1 MKPSELYKQI
11 VDVDSKDKS
20 GIYMIYNVKTDK
32 AYIGHSESIYR
43 RWIDHKSSLR
53 LNCHK
58 NSHLQHSYNLH
69 GPNCF
74 IYVVLEQYPYID
86 KLAEKENSWLEKID
100 KECRYNLVAVV
111 PNGPM
116 SDETKEK
123 ISQANRRRG
132 PLKEETKKKLSEIL
146 KTRVFTPEHR
156 AKISAAKKGKSTG
169 KQSDETKRK
178 RSEALT
184 GRKRPPRSEEW
195 CRKLSEGRKR
205 NNKLQEST
213 LENDL

>member
-20 GIYMIYNVKTDK
+20 GVYMIYNVKTDK
-32 AYIGHSESIYR
+32 AYIGHSESIHR
-43 RWIDHKSSLR
+43 RWADHRSNLR
-53 LNCHK
+53 LNTHK
-58 NSHLQHSYNLH
+58 NTHLQNSYNLH
-69 GPNCF
+69 GANCF

-86 KLAEKENSWLEKID
+86 KLAEKENKWLEKID
-100 KECRYNLVAVV
+100 GDCRYNLVAVV
-111 PNGPM
+111 QNGPM
-116 SDETKEK
+116 SEETRKK
-123 ISQANRRRG
+123 IGDASRARG

-156 AKISAAKKGKSTG
+156 ARISVAKKGKSTG

-184 GRKRPPRSEEW
+184 GRKHPPRSEEW
-195 CRKLSEGRKR
+195 CRKLSEAKRKS
-205 NNKLQEST
+205 KMLV
-213 LENDL
+213 L